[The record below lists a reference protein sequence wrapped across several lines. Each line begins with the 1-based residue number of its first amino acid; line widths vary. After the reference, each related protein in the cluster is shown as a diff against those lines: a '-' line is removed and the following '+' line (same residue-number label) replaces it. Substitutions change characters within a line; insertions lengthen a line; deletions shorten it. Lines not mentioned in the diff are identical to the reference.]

1 MMMRGRIRTERSGIG
16 SRGAGGSF

>member
-1 MMMRGRIRTERSGIG
+1 MMIRMERSGIG

>member
-1 MMMRGRIRTERSGIG
+1 MIMRMERSGIG